1 VTSHSKIDH
10 ITKLSNN
17 RNLHYR
23 RSSQGIEDVNVVPAG
38 SFANSPKHNKT
49 MSHRHPRKL
58 TNNLRSD
65 SSPAEK
71 LAFLQELK
79 KEQVRAM
86 NKSNVKASLFDMIN

>member
-1 VTSHSKIDH
+1 MTSHSKIDH

-23 RSSQGIEDVNVVPAG
+23 RSSQGVEDVNVVPAG
-38 SFANSPKHNKT
+38 SFTNSPKHMKT

-58 TNNLRSD
+58 TNLRSD

-79 KEQVRAM
+79 KEQGRTM